1 VIETGT
7 GKLWLDGVAIL
18 ESVKYRVDEQQD
30 GPRRRITG
38 RIDIDRPTAVD
49 LTSKITAASDLV
61 LELENGRRW
70 RCTLKNESGELL
82 GRGGD
87 FIEPDF
93 SIEN

>member
-1 VIETGT
+1 VTETGT

-18 ESVKYRVDEQQD
+18 ESVKYRVDDQRSESQ
-30 GPRRRITG
+30 RRITG
-38 RIDIDRPTAVD
+38 RIDIDKPTAAD
-49 LTSKITAASDLV
+49 LMSKITAASDVV

-70 RCTLKNESGELL
+70 RCTLKAESGELV
-82 GRGGD
+82 GRGED

>member
-1 VIETGT
+1 MTESGT

-18 ESVKYRVDEQQD
+18 ESVKYRVEDQQA
-30 GPRRRITG
+30 GSKRRITG
-38 RIDIDRPTAVD
+38 RINIDKPTAAD
-49 LTSKITAASDLV
+49 LMSKITAASDVV
-61 LELENGRRW
+61 LELESGRRW

-82 GRGGD
+82 GRGEG